1 MKDLKYLLAYLTPF
15 CFFTGLYFLGPLSWL
30 TIFFAFVMVPIIDQL
45 GTISEENLTTLEVE
59 DKLKDRFF
67 DWLLYL
73 NLPLVYLAIAGT
85 IYVLS
90 SPALETYEIAG
101 IIVSL
106 GSLLSA
112 MGINVGHEL
121 GHRSSKFEQTL
132 SKLLYLPSHYI
143 HFFIE
148 HNKGHHKNVA
158 TPLDPATARKGQ
170 SLYAFWIQSV
180 VGAYRSAWTIENN
193 RLRRSDQSVLTW
205 NNQMIRFTIYQIGYW
220 FIILVISS
228 PMITAL
234 LMIAG
239 VLSFLQLETINYVEH
254 YGLQRRLLSSGRYER
269 VQSHHSWNA
278 NYPFGRILLYEL
290 TRHSDHHFIASKRY
304 QILDHH
310 TNAPELPYGYPASMI
325 ASMIP
330 PLWYSI
336 MDEKVPSYS

>member
-1 MKDLKYLLAYLTPF
+1 MKDLKYLLAYLTPL

-30 TIFFAFVMVPIIDQL
+30 TIVFAFGMVPIIDQL
-45 GTISEENLTTLEVE
+45 GTISTENLETPEVE

-73 NLPLVYLAIAGT
+73 NLPLVYLSVAGT

-90 SPALETYEIAG
+90 TQGLSTYEVAG

-121 GHRSSKFEQTL
+121 GHRDNKIEQGL

-158 TPLDPATARKGQ
+158 TPLDPATSRKGQ
-170 SLYAFWIQSV
+170 SLYAFWFQSV
-180 VGAYRSAWTIENN
+180 VGGYKGAWNIENS
-193 RLRRSDQSVLTW
+193 RLRQTGRPLFAWD
-205 NNQMIRFTIYQIGYW
+205 NQMVRFTVYQLSYW
-220 FIILVISS
+220 LIILLVSS
-228 PMITAL
+228 PWITSL
-234 LMIAG
+234 LMVAG

-254 YGLQRRLLSSGRYER
+254 YGLQRKMLPSGRYER
-269 VQSHHSWNA
+269 VQAHHSWNA

-290 TRHSDHHFIASKRY
+290 TRHSDHHFIANKKY

-310 TNAPELPYGYPASMI
+310 ANAPELPYGYPASMI
-325 ASMIP
+325 ASMVP
-330 PLWYSI
+330 PLWYTI
-336 MDEKVPSYS
+336 MDDRVPA

>member
-30 TIFFAFVMVPIIDQL
+30 TIVFAFGMVPIIDQL
-45 GTISEENLTTLEVE
+45 GTISTENLETPEVE

-73 NLPLVYLAIAGT
+73 NLPLVYLSVAGT

-90 SPALETYEIAG
+90 TQGLSTYEVAG

-121 GHRSSKFEQTL
+121 GHRDNKIEQGL

-158 TPLDPATARKGQ
+158 TPLDPATSRKGQ
-170 SLYAFWIQSV
+170 SLYAFWFQSV
-180 VGAYRSAWTIENN
+180 VGGYKGAWNIENS
-193 RLRRSDQSVLTW
+193 RLRQTGQPLFAWD
-205 NNQMIRFTIYQIGYW
+205 NQMVRFTVYQLSYW
-220 FIILVISS
+220 LIILLVSS
-228 PMITAL
+228 PWITSL
-234 LMIAG
+234 LMVAG

-254 YGLQRRLLSSGRYER
+254 YGLQRKMLPSGRYER
-269 VQSHHSWNA
+269 VQAHHSWNA

-290 TRHSDHHFIASKRY
+290 TRHSDHHFIANKKY

-310 TNAPELPYGYPASMI
+310 ANAPGLPYGYPASMI
-325 ASMIP
+325 ASMVP
-330 PLWYSI
+330 PLWYTI
-336 MDEKVPSYS
+336 MDDRVPA

>member
-1 MKDLKYLLAYLTPF
+1 M
-15 CFFTGLYFLGPLSWL
+15 GPLSWL
-30 TIFFAFVMVPIIDQL
+30 TIVFAFGMVPVIDQL
-45 GTISEENLTTLEVE
+45 GTISEDNWKSEQVA

-90 SPALETYEIAG
+90 TQAVSTYEIAG
-101 IIVSL
+101 VIVSL

-121 GHRSSKFEQTL
+121 GHRNNKIEQGL

-158 TPLDPATARKGQ
+158 TPLDPATSCKGQ

-180 VGAYRSAWTIENN
+180 VGGYCNAWNIENN
-193 RLRRSDQSVLTW
+193 RLRQSGQSLFTW
-205 NNQMIRFTIYQIGYW
+205 HNQMVRFTVYQLSYW
-220 FIILVISS
+220 VIILIASS
-228 PMITAL
+228 PMITLL

-254 YGLQRRLLSSGRYER
+254 YGLQRKMLPSGRYER

-290 TRHSDHHFIASKRY
+290 TRHSDHHFIASKKY

-310 TNAPELPYGYPASMI
+310 ADAPELPYGYPASMI

-330 PLWYSI
+330 PLWYAI
-336 MDEKVPSYS
+336 MDDRVPA